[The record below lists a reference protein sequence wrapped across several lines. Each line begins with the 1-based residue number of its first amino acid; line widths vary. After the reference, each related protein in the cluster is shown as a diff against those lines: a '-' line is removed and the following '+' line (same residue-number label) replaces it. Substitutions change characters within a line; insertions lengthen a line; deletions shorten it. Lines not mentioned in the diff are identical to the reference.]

1 MVEEIKV
8 TPSFMGLGFTITTII
23 NGLLLLRAGKF
34 SDLKGR
40 RFAAII
46 GTSFVTLFIIAIAFT
61 TKPWQFIAASVIVGF
76 GGAFLSTTPSSIVG
90 DVLEGK
96 GGQVIGL
103 FQMSG
108 DAGAMVAPI
117 ILGFIAD
124 HYGFRPAF
132 LASAALMS
140 IAVLV
145 ATKLPETRAS
155 HLGQSR

>member
-1 MVEEIKV
+1 
-8 TPSFMGLGFTITTII
+8 
-23 NGLLLLRAGKF
+23 
-34 SDLKGR
+34 
-40 RFAAII
+40 
-46 GTSFVTLFIIAIAFT
+46 
-61 TKPWQFIAASVIVGF
+61 
-76 GGAFLSTTPSSIVG
+76 VG

-132 LASAALMS
+132 LASAALM
-140 IAVLV
+140 AVAVIV
-145 ATKLPETRAS
+145 AMKLPETRAS
-155 HLGQSR
+155 HLGQSRQ